1 MICCDALL
9 PHLTSLSRISVCQ
22 QVMLKGRVVSQMLP
36 SLSHASGEGLIQ
48 PLTLISRL
56 VLASPA
62 FAQQYL
68 QAHGLEAPILNR

>member
-1 MICCDALL
+1 ML
-9 PHLTSLSRISVCQ
+9 
-22 QVMLKGRVVSQMLP
+22 QVMLQERVIAEVLSSIDHVSG
-36 SLSHASGEGLIQ
+36 ASMTA

-68 QAHGLEAPILNR
+68 QADGLAAHTLKR